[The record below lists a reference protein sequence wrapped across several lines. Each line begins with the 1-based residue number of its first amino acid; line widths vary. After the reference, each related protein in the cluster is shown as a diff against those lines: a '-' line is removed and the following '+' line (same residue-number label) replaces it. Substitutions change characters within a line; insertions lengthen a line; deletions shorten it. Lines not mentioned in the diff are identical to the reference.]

1 VNAVLQAEVIRHA
14 EPFAA
19 LEPDWWELWRGVD
32 AATPFQSPAWLIP
45 WWERFGP
52 GDLFVATVRDA
63 GRLVGLAPFYIEDGT
78 RRLLPLGISVS
89 DHLDVLIAPGFE
101 TLAGQAL
108 VTEIGRAGNLW
119 DEWSLE
125 ELAPDALAWGLPA
138 PAGCEDVSAAQSAC
152 PVLDFPTDAETIWGF
167 IPAGQRRDRN
177 LARNRA
183 ARRGEVRID
192 PMDADAPGFL
202 DILLRLHGARWQ
214 SRGEAG
220 VLAHDRVQD
229 FQRAALPRLAAA
241 GLTRCFVLRIA
252 GAAAAAY
259 YGLAH
264 RGRAY
269 AYLTGFDPAFA
280 FESPGVIL
288 LAHALEQAFGEGA
301 RSFHFLRGPEPYKYA
316 WGASD
321 RWNRRRSF
329 RRTAGRDPHVR
340 D

>member
-1 VNAVLQAEVIRHA
+1 MSAVLHAEVIRQA

-19 LEPDWWELWRGVD
+19 LEAEWWELWRRVA

-45 WWERFGP
+45 WWRCFHP
-52 GDLFVATVRDA
+52 GELFVVTVRAA
-63 GRLVGLAPFYIEDGT
+63 GRLVGLAPFYVEDGT

-89 DHLDVLIAPGFE
+89 DHLDVLVAPGCE
-101 TLAGQAL
+101 APAGQAL
-108 VTEIGRAGNLW
+108 VTEAERAGDTW

-125 ELAPDALAWGLPA
+125 ELAPDALAWGLPT

-152 PVLDFPTDAETIWGF
+152 PVLDLPVGAENIWRF
-167 IPAGQRRDRN
+167 VPARQRRDTN

-183 ARRGEVRID
+183 ARRGEVRIE

-202 DILLRLHGARWQ
+202 DILFRLHGARWQ

-220 VLAHDRVQD
+220 VLAHDQVQD
-229 FQRAALPRLAAA
+229 FQRDALPRLAAA
-241 GLTRCFVLRIA
+241 GLTRCFVLRID
-252 GAAAAAY
+252 GAAAAAH
-259 YGLAH
+259 YGLTH
-264 RGRAY
+264 RARAY
-269 AYLTGFDPAFA
+269 AYLTGFDPDFA
-280 FESPGVIL
+280 FESPGVIS

-301 RSFHFLRGPEPYKYA
+301 RTFHFLRGPEPYKYA

-329 RRTAGRDPHVR
+329 RRLAGRNSR
-340 D
+340 A

>member
-1 VNAVLQAEVIRHA
+1 VSAVLRAEVIRHV

-19 LEPDWWELWRGVD
+19 LEAEWWELWRRVD

-45 WWERFGP
+45 WWRCFHP
-52 GDLFVATVRDA
+52 GELFVMTVRAA
-63 GRLVGLAPFYIEDGT
+63 GRLIGLAPFYVEDGT

-89 DHLDVLIAPGFE
+89 DHLDVLVAPGFE
-101 TLAGQAL
+101 ILAGQAL
-108 VTEIGRAGNLW
+108 VMEAARAGDLW

-125 ELAPDALAWGLPA
+125 ELAPDALAWGLPT
-138 PAGCEDVSAAQSAC
+138 PEGCEDVSAPQSAC
-152 PVLDFPTDAETIWGF
+152 PVLDFPPGAENIWRF
-167 IPAGQRRDRN
+167 VPARQRRDAH

-183 ARRGEVRID
+183 ARRGEVRIE
-192 PMDADAPGFL
+192 PMDEADAPGFL
-202 DILLRLHGARWQ
+202 DTLFRLHGARWE

-220 VLAHDRVQD
+220 VLADDQVQD
-229 FQRAALPRLAAA
+229 FQRDALPRLAAA
-241 GLTRCFVLRIA
+241 GLTRCFVVRIDE
-252 GAAAAAY
+252 AAAAAH

-269 AYLTGFDPAFA
+269 AYLTGFDPAYA

-288 LAHALEQAFGEGA
+288 LTHALEQAFGEGA
-301 RSFHFLRGPEPYKYA
+301 RAFHFLRGPEPYKYR

-329 RRTAGRDPHVR
+329 RRIVGRGSHA
-340 D
+340 